1 MSREIRIGDEW
12 VDTSEA
18 VKCGREILG
27 AIYKTLGDKNISI
40 NGIDDILDFCK
51 ALYKK
56 IPINRLQKKCDD
68 STDEATAEQL
78 VDGQAGKELAINNN
92 DTAVN
97 KDVPPVIEL
106 FNKICISLPKVLM
119 VTDVRKKMIG
129 NVIEQ
134 FNPDFKSVFEKIE
147 KSDFLT
153 GRNGKWT
160 NCGFDWIFTPSNF
173 VKIINGYYDN
183 PPKSAV
189 KIDGR

>member
-56 IPINRLQKKCDD
+56 IPINLLQKKCDD

-78 VDGQAGKELAINNN
+78 VDGQTGEENGKE
-92 DTAVN
+92 
-97 KDVPPVIEL
+97 
-106 FNKICISLPKVLM
+106 
-119 VTDVRKKMIG
+119 
-129 NVIEQ
+129 
-134 FNPDFKSVFEKIE
+134 
-147 KSDFLT
+147 
-153 GRNGKWT
+153 
-160 NCGFDWIFTPSNF
+160 SNLE
-173 VKIINGYYDN
+173 
-183 PPKSAV
+183 
-189 KIDGR
+189 RQM